1 MQDKT
6 GSREAKETRE
16 TIKEQE
22 RTLEQIT
29 EQAIRNCEQAF
40 RICLRWQQE
49 AVGLGE
55 CFADRG
61 GSTEDWQ
68 KRYTSFNPLAHTL
81 QPAQKRVEEVLD
93 LMEKNTH
100 TSADLLKKATEA
112 AQTPGVSERQA
123 KWANV
128 WTSSL
133 GAMRSNAEAMLQ
145 IGTRATE
152 SWIDFVQKNAELAR
166 PRNARAA

>member
-6 GSREAKETRE
+6 GTKETAKE
-16 TIKEQE
+16 KE
-22 RTLEQIT
+22 RTLEEIT

-40 RICLRWQQE
+40 RIWLKWQQE

-55 CFADRG
+55 CLTNQS

-81 QPAQKRVEEVLD
+81 QPAQKRIEEVLD

-112 AQTPGVSERQA
+112 AQTPGLAERQA
-123 KWANV
+123 KWVHV

-133 GAMRSNAEAMLQ
+133 GAMRSNAETMLQ

-152 SWIDFVQKNAELAR
+152 SWIDFVQKNTELAR
-166 PRNARAA
+166 PRMAKAA